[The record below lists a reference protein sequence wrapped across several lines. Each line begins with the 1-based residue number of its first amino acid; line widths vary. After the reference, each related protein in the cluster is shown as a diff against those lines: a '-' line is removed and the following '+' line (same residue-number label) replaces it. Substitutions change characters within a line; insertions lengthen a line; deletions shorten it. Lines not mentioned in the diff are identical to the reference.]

1 MKKILV
7 ACGTG
12 MATST
17 MIAERVKEFLQTE
30 GIAVSTT
37 QCILNE
43 VRDKAD
49 NFDLVITSMKI
60 ETDFKT
66 PCLVGTPF
74 LIGIGED
81 VLKEKILTLLKD

>member
-17 MIAERVKEFLQTE
+17 MIAEKVKEFLKEVRIECT
-30 GIAVSTT
+30 TT
-37 QCILNE
+37 QCILGE
-43 VRDKAD
+43 VKEQAK
-49 NFDLVITSMKI
+49 NFDLVITSMKLDL
-60 ETDFKT
+60 EMET

-74 LIGIGED
+74 LIGIGEEN
-81 VLKEKILTLLKD
+81 LKGKILDILKK

>member
-17 MIAERVKEFLQTE
+17 MIAEKVKEFLEME
-30 GIAVSTT
+30 GISVSTT

-43 VRDKAD
+43 VKDKAN

-60 ETDFKT
+60 EVDFET

-74 LIGIGED
+74 LIGIGEET
-81 VLKEKILTLLKD
+81 LKEKILSFLKN

>member
-17 MIAERVKEFLQTE
+17 MISERVKSFLEEE
-30 GIAVSTT
+30 GISVSVT
-37 QCILNE
+37 QCILGEIANQE
-43 VRDKAD
+43 K
-49 NFDLVITSMKI
+49 NFDLIITSMKLNT
-60 ETDFKT
+60 EFET

-81 VLKEKILTLLKD
+81 VLKEKILQILKD

>member
-17 MIAERVKEFLQTE
+17 MIAERVKEFLEEE
-30 GIAVSTT
+30 GVSVSIS
-37 QCILNE
+37 QCMLNE
-43 VRDKAD
+43 VSEKA
-49 NFDLVITSMKI
+49 NSFDLIITSMKI
-60 ETDFKT
+60 ESSFKT

-74 LIGIGED
+74 LIGIGEEP
-81 VLKEKILTLLKD
+81 LKEKILAILKD

>member
-17 MIAERVKEFLQTE
+17 MIAERVKEFLEAE
-30 GIAVSTT
+30 GISVSTS
-37 QCILNE
+37 QCILSE
-43 VRDKAD
+43 VKDKAD
-49 NFDLVITSMKI
+49 SFDLVITSMKI
-60 ETDFKT
+60 EADFKT

-81 VLKEKILTLLKD
+81 ALKEKILALFKD